1 VLHGGEGVTLILQL
15 LINGL
20 VVGGL
25 LALVALGL
33 ALIFGVMRVVNFA
46 HGEFVTLGAYATWL
60 LAGQFGLSPLIG
72 VPLSFAIGAA
82 LGWAVQAALIGRVAT
97 RPSLDMLMVTYAL
110 SALGLGLFSLAF
122 GGDFRS
128 YSGGPTG
135 DIRVLGASI
144 GLRSLT
150 VLCVCAV
157 LAGAVLLLLRSARVG
172 LALRAVAQNR
182 DAAASSGIDVRRTE
196 RITFSLAVGLAS
208 AAGSLVSLIGTTTP
222 TVGHDLVLDGFVV
235 VVVGGL
241 GSVPGALLAALFIG
255 LVQSVCGFA
264 LDDAWAKI
272 ITYVLLYAALLLRPQ
287 GLFGQRAEA

>member
-1 VLHGGEGVTLILQL
+1 MTLVLQL

-46 HGEFVTLGAYATWL
+46 HGEFVTLGAYLTWL
-60 LAGQFGLSPLIG
+60 IAGQLGLHPLLG
-72 VPLSFAIGAA
+72 VPLAFVVGAA
-82 LGWAVQAALIGRVAT
+82 LGWVIQAVLISRVAT

-110 SALGLGLFSLAF
+110 SALGLGMFSLVF

-128 YSGGPTG
+128 YSAGPSG
-135 DIRVLGASI
+135 EFRMLGLSI
-144 GLRSLT
+144 GLRSLA
-150 VLCVCAV
+150 VLGVCAL
-157 LAGAVLLLLRSARVG
+157 LAAAVLLLLRSARLG

-222 TVGHDLVLDGFVV
+222 TVGHDWVLEAFVV

-255 LVQSVCGFA
+255 LVQSVCGFV
-264 LDDAWAKI
+264 LDDSWAKI

>member
-1 VLHGGEGVTLILQL
+1 MTLVLQL

-25 LALVALGL
+25 LAVVALGL

-46 HGEFVTLGAYATWL
+46 HGEFVTLGAYLTWL
-60 LAGQFGLSPLIG
+60 IAGQLGLPPLLG
-72 VPLSFAIGAA
+72 VPLSFLVGAA
-82 LGWAVQAALIGRVAT
+82 LGWAIQALLISRVAT

-110 SALGLGLFSLAF
+110 SALGLGMFSLVF

-128 YSGGPTG
+128 YSTGPSG
-135 DIRVLGASI
+135 DLKLLGASI
-144 GLRSLT
+144 GLRSLA
-150 VLCVCAV
+150 VLCVCAA
-157 LAGAVLLLLRSARVG
+157 LAAGVLLLLRSARIG

-222 TVGHDLVLDGFVV
+222 TVGHDLVLDAFVV

-241 GSVPGALLAALFIG
+241 GSLPGALLAALFIG

-264 LDDAWAKI
+264 LDDGWAKI